1 MPHYLSFAAR
11 RTLVLLAALLA
22 PSLAHAQQDTTA
34 STDSLARTVG
44 RLQRELAEVRAEAA
58 RQNARLMELD
68 ERSTPSSV
76 PGKGGSDSA
85 RRTLASTQ
93 GIYGKPFV
101 KRFGSGTAVGGY
113 VDFEYTNAIDAHTSV
128 FDQRR
133 LIPFIFSEITDRL
146 HFGTEIEFEHAA
158 KIEVDGG
165 QAEGAGEIK
174 VEFATLDY
182 AIHERFNVRGG
193 LLLSPLGRFNLVHD
207 SPVNDLTDRPLV
219 DLDILPSTFSEP
231 GVGVFGTFYPSARS
245 LLSYELYLVNGFTS
259 GIVTAQGVRVRKGV
273 GLSETDNNFG
283 KSVVGRVALSP
294 FLGLEVGA
302 SMHQGRYASADA
314 VFSGTERLT
323 IAALDAT
330 WQRGP
335 LELLGEYGRVKA
347 DLPAAVVL
355 AGADGE
361 QQGYYV
367 QANYHFGH
375 GLVPPKASSVFTAVA
390 RWDEVDFARNATGDL
405 AQRFTTGLNWRPVED
420 AALKADFQWNW
431 RTAAG
436 SSNRG
441 PADRR
446 VRVSMASYF

>member
-1 MPHYLSFAAR
+1 MQLCNTLSLRGRLALIAAC
-11 RTLVLLAALLA
+11 VV
-22 PSLAHAQQDTTA
+22 PSLAHAQDSTA
-34 STDSLARTVG
+34 TPDSVARMID
-44 RLQRELAEVRAEAA
+44 RLQREVIELRAEAA
-58 RQNARLMELD
+58 RQNTRIMELD
-68 ERSTPSSV
+68 ERAATPTPASPLDSNST
-76 PGKGGSDSA
+76 
-85 RRTLASTQ
+85 RRTLASAR

-101 KRFGSGTAVGGY
+101 KRFGSGTSLGGY
-113 VDFEYTNAIDAHTSV
+113 VDVEYSNAIDAHTSV

-158 KIEVDGG
+158 KIEVDEGE
-165 QAEGAGEIK
+165 AEGAGEIK

-219 DLDILPSTFSEP
+219 DRDILPSTLSEP
-231 GVGVFGTFYPSARS
+231 GVGVFGTIYPSARS

-259 GIVTAQGVRVRKGV
+259 DIVTAEGVRVRKGV

-283 KSVVGRVALSP
+283 KSVVGRLALSP

-302 SMHQGRYASADA
+302 SLHRGRYASADGD
-314 VFSGTERLT
+314 FSGQERLT
-323 IAALDAT
+323 ITALDAT
-330 WQRGP
+330 WQRGA
-335 LELLGEYGRVKA
+335 LEVLGEYGRVKA
-347 DLPAAVVL
+347 GLPPSAVL
-355 AGADGE
+355 AGLDGE
-361 QQGYYV
+361 QEGYYV

-375 GLVPPKASSVFTAVA
+375 GLVPPIASSVFTAVV
-390 RWDEVDFARNATGDL
+390 RWDEVDFARATTGDV
-405 AQRFTTGLNWRPVED
+405 ARRFTTGLNWRPVED

-431 RTAAG
+431 RTAPG
-436 SSNRG
+436 SSTRG
-441 PADRR
+441 DVDRR